1 MKVQEIAKK
10 LNDRIIE
17 EMKKGVVPW
26 HCPWNRNFANGK
38 PYAVNGVSKRP
49 YTKCNY
55 FLMNYLAN
63 QVYDENEFFTWGE
76 IVKLGGKLK
85 KGANGA
91 LVVAYFKVTPKKDEN
106 SEDTIELE
114 ESEIELEKP
123 RFALRYYYV
132 YNRKDIE
139 GLPPVKVKNQDFK
152 PLENFQIIETAE
164 KVINNYIT
172 CPEIKHEGRQAFY
185 SPAKDFVQV
194 PKKEL
199 FKNEQSYYSTL
210 FHELVHSTGS
220 KKRLNREFGLQFGNE
235 KYSKEELV
243 AELGASYL
251 RAYCGIDTVSE
262 FQQSAAYIDGWL
274 SALKKDDKLFF
285 EAATKAMKAVEYIL
299 NETI

>member
-1 MKVQEIAKK
+1 MKVKEIAAK
-10 LNDRIIE
+10 LNAKIIA
-17 EMKKGVVPW
+17 EMEKGVVPW

-38 PYAVNGVSKRP
+38 PYAVNGVSKRA

-55 FLMNYLAN
+55 FFMNYLAT

-76 IVKLGGKLK
+76 IQKLGGRIKQ
-85 KGANGA
+85 GAQGA
-91 LVVAYFKVTPKKDEN
+91 IVVAYFMVKPQQAEN
-106 SEDTIELE
+106 AEDTV
-114 ESEIELEKP
+114 EIEVAESDIKP

-139 GLPPVKVKNQDFK
+139 GLPPVKVKNQEYK
-152 PLENFQIIETAE
+152 PLENFQIIESAE
-164 KVINNYIT
+164 NVIKNYIT

-199 FKNEQSYYSTL
+199 FKNEHSYYSTL

-220 KKRLNREFGLQFGNE
+220 KKRLNRDFGLQFGNE

-251 RAYCGIDTVSE
+251 RAYCGIDTLSE
-262 FQQSAAYIDGWL
+262 FQQSASYLDNWL
-274 SALKKDDKLFF
+274 KALKKDDKLFF

-299 NETI
+299 NEAM